1 MEVKKA
7 IEGLKI
13 AMQTELNGIEFYRIA
28 AEKTDDSKGKQVFK
42 SLAEDEIKHFN
53 ELKKQYDYLL
63 KENNWL
69 SKYELGAPSS
79 FVGES
84 PIFTYEIKTRI
95 KERHFEMS
103 ALSIAALLE
112 SNSID
117 FYRKMKEESDDPV
130 AKDFFS
136 QLQKWEEKHL
146 EAITKQMDLLKE
158 DFWADAQFTP
168 LY

>member
-7 IEGLKI
+7 LEGLKI

-28 AEKTDDSKGKQVFK
+28 AEKTEDSKGKQVFK
-42 SLAEDEIKHFN
+42 TLAEDEVKHFN
-53 ELKKQYDYLL
+53 ELKKQYEHLL
-63 KENNWL
+63 QDNHWL
-69 SKYELGAPSS
+69 SNIELGTPSS

-84 PIFTYEIKTRI
+84 PIFTDEIKTRI

-117 FYRKMKEESDDPV
+117 FYRKMKEESDDPA
-130 AKDFFS
+130 AKQLFE

-146 EAITKQMDLLKE
+146 EAITKQMNILKE
-158 DFWADAQFTP
+158 EYWADAHFTP